1 MPNNEQIKHLG
12 QVILKE
18 LEHIGGSTAHIAC
31 VKVTPTEEGVEHIF
45 VARGQFNH
53 EMVPSTPS
61 VRYVRYRLPMGKL
74 AEAMPGQQAT
84 VSVEECIGRTFTGRV
99 FVSNY
104 SVQCKDLF
112 RVGNDLP
119 LIDAIENSFVFPD
132 GSLSIA
138 SLRDWLSRTEEEI
151 AALPIQSLR
160 RRADKFELADLAVV
174 DQAQGEAWRI
184 SIRKFIVIAGAPGT
198 GKTTTAIKRIGQKT
212 DPDALIRGNEVTEYS
227 AETLKR
233 WLQGPTGWAFF
244 TPSELLRNYLHEAL
258 AKEVVVT
265 EEHVPVWAM
274 AKEQI
279 ARDVLRFIGQDRFM
293 SLRKDLVATCDSK
306 RLTIWTKNFF
316 DHFKARIQNEPSPH
330 GSEQALDSIL
340 RKIPI
345 VYQEYRLREAEAGN
359 FYHASAMGGV
369 NDKRIDPIELD
380 CLIYTAL
387 KILRDSIA
395 GQDIVQRPGK
405 SITQRLI
412 NEFRYGNFP
421 KPLPMPTNDFHRMR
435 VSGITCRPESTWP
448 IYPTRRLRPV

>member
-1 MPNNEQIKHLG
+1 MRQ
-12 QVILKE
+12 
-18 LEHIGGSTAHIAC
+18 S
-31 VKVTPTEEGVEHIF
+31 
-45 VARGQFNH
+45 
-53 EMVPSTPS
+53 
-61 VRYVRYRLPMGKL
+61 
-74 AEAMPGQQAT
+74 
-84 VSVEECIGRTFTGRV
+84 
-99 FVSNY
+99 
-104 SVQCKDLF
+104 
-112 RVGNDLP
+112 LP
-119 LIDAIENSFVFPD
+119 LFWKANP
-132 GSLSIA
+132 A
-138 SLRDWLSRTEEEI
+138 SSQCSSCRRGKRNCFQLHRSTEDHCQLRTEEEI

-212 DPDALIRGNEVTEYS
+212 DPDALIRGNEVTEHS

-306 RLTIWTKNFF
+306 RLTIWTKNLF

-421 KPLPMPTNDFHRMR
+421 KPLPMPTNNFHRMR
-435 VSGITCRPESTWP
+435 VSGITWRPESTWP
-448 IYPTRRLRPV
+448 IYPTRRRWPVRSEERRVG